1 VFLKHILIHNILLSL
16 AALLCGLQVL
26 YAQPEEQRFRSITI
40 DDGLSQS
47 TVVAICQDSLGFL
60 WFGTKNG
67 LNLYDGYNF
76 KVFHHDRE
84 DTNSIGGNNI
94 LSLVVDGIG
103 NIWAGAGNG
112 TLSRYCHTSQK
123 FRHYS
128 FVPIKGQHTQLSA
141 IQELAIDGEGYVW
154 VGTREDGL
162 YKLDPNTGSYKHYY
176 HKQGETNGPTSNTI
190 YSLCYT
196 PERELWI
203 GTYSTG
209 LSRYFID
216 RDSFEHFNFEQNNFT
231 DFHIYTIFRDS
242 NARIWVGSENNGWL
256 YDKETNRFN
265 PFSIN
270 PLNFPTASVTA
281 FAQTDTNNIWL
292 AVYPQGIMK
301 LNIETRKWQHYQ
313 HDAYSGTSL
322 NYNDVRRFFVDRTQN
337 LWIGTNGG
345 GVNMLAPNQ
354 NFKLYRHIPSNSA
367 SLPHN
372 SVRAILED
380 SKHNLYVGLYGGL
393 MVYNQTEGTYQ
404 LYESN
409 LNTEYNLSSSAVYCL
424 MEEKDGKIWLGLE
437 GGGLQLFNPETGT
450 FKVFQT
456 DERDSSS
463 LSNGH
468 VLSLLL
474 DSEQRLWVGTHRGLD
489 LFNRETQTFIHFPS
503 VNETNPV
510 PFVRSILED
519 KPGYLWL
526 GTDMGIMYFEIET
539 GKTIKFPDL
548 QYPASNAAVPVG
560 IYYIYKDAPNNIWIG
575 TQGNGL
581 YQLNYK
587 CHGLEFDFVEF
598 TCTDSEGSYSKLT
611 VYGILED
618 KDRNLW
624 LSSDNGLYSYSK
636 RNGTWHSFNKT
647 DGLQSNEFNAGAFYK
662 ANNGKMYF
670 GGINGLNSFFP
681 EQLKYN
687 TTPPPVVLTDFKV
700 FNKSYPLKS
709 AIATT
714 KKILL
719 NYNENHITFEFAA
732 LDFTAP
738 ENNEYAYKLVGFDA
752 DWIYPGAMRQANYSN
767 LPPGSYTFKVKA
779 SNEDGYWNEDG
790 ISVDIRI
797 VPALWSTVWFKAIL
811 VVIGIIVLYFFF
823 RLQLA
828 GYKERQKLLEEQL
841 KTQSQKLQL
850 EKLKNEYAVSQA
862 LIEGQ
867 NQEQK
872 RISEDLHDGLGQTL
886 TAASLNL
893 MALDTSL
900 TNSKEGK
907 TYEYLSNLQ
916 LLMGNAIQEVRNISH
931 NLMPY
936 LLAEE
941 GLQAALEEMCHRAM
955 KSGTLNI
962 NLQITGLDER
972 IGESNEINLYRIAQE
987 IISNAQKHS
996 GAQNLV
1002 IKYHVGAEEIEWVSE
1017 DDGIGFDPAY
1027 LKGGRNTGLGL
1038 KNIQVRV
1045 ELMKGTINIITKPG
1059 KGVIVQI
1066 KVPKL

>member
-1 VFLKHILIHNILLSL
+1 VFLKHTFIYNIVFSL
-16 AALLCGLQVL
+16 ATLLCGLQML

-67 LNLYDGYNF
+67 LNLYDGYEF
-76 KVFHHDRE
+76 KVFQHNRADS
-84 DTNSIGGNNI
+84 NSIGGNNI
-94 LSLVVDGIG
+94 LSLVVDSGG

-112 TLSRYCHTSQK
+112 TLSRYCHKKQTFQ
-123 FRHYS
+123 HYS
-128 FVPIKGQHTQLSA
+128 FLPIKGKGTQLSA
-141 IQELAIDGEGYVW
+141 IQEIAIDGEGYVW

-162 YKLDPNTGSYKHYY
+162 YKLDPKTGLYKHYY
-176 HKQGETNGPTSNTI
+176 HHPGNKNAPTSNTI

-196 PERELWI
+196 PERELWV

-216 RDSFEHFNFEQNNFT
+216 RDSFEHFTFEQNNFA
-231 DFHIYTIFRDS
+231 DFHVYTVFRDS
-242 NARIWVGSENNGWL
+242 KGRIWVGSENNGWL
-256 YDKETNRFN
+256 YDRATNRFN
-265 PFSIN
+265 SFSIN
-270 PLNFPTASVTA
+270 PMHYPVASVTA
-281 FAQTDTNNIWL
+281 FAQTDSNYIWL

-301 LNIETRKWQHYQ
+301 LNIKTREWQHYQ

-322 NYNDVRRFFVDRTQN
+322 NYNDVRMFFVDRTQN

-345 GVNMLAPNQ
+345 GINMLAPNQ
-354 NFKLYRHIPSNSA
+354 NFKLYRHIPADPA
-367 SLPHN
+367 SLPSN

-380 SKHNLYVGLYGGL
+380 SKKNLYVGLYGGL
-393 MVYNQTEGTYQ
+393 MVYNQTEGTHR
-404 LYESN
+404 LYESK

-424 MEEKDGKIWLGLE
+424 KEEKDGKIWLGLE

-450 FKVFQT
+450 FQVFQN
-456 DERDSSS
+456 DEKDASS

-489 LFNRETQTFIHFPS
+489 LFNRETQTFTHFPS

-510 PFVRSILED
+510 PFVRSIIED

-526 GTDMGIMYFEIET
+526 GTDMGLMYFEIET
-539 GKTIKFPDL
+539 GQTVKFPDL
-548 QYPASNAAVPVG
+548 QYPANKAALPVG
-560 IYYIYKDAPNNIWIG
+560 IYCLLKDASNNIWIG

-581 YQLNYK
+581 YQANYK
-587 CHGLEFDFVEF
+587 CHGLEFDFMEF
-598 TCTDSEGSYSKLT
+598 TRVSSSDFYSQLT

-618 KDRNLW
+618 KERNLW

-636 RNGTWHSFNKT
+636 RDGTWHRFNKT

-662 ANNGKMYF
+662 ANSGKMFF
-670 GGINGLNSFFP
+670 GGINGLNAFFP
-681 EQLKYN
+681 DQLKYN
-687 TTPPPVVLTDFKV
+687 TTPPPVVLTDFRV
-700 FNKSYPLKS
+700 FNKSYPLKN
-709 AIATT
+709 AVATT
-714 KKILL
+714 KNILL
-719 NYNENHITFEFAA
+719 NYDENHITFEFAA

-767 LPPGSYTFKVKA
+767 LPPGVYVFKVKA
-779 SNEDGYWNEDG
+779 SNKDGYWNEEG
-790 ISVDIRI
+790 ISVEIKI
-797 VPALWSTVWFKAIL
+797 VPALWNTVWFKAIL
-811 VVIGIIVLYFFF
+811 VVIGTIVLYLFF

-916 LLMGNAIQEVRNISH
+916 LLMGSAIQEVRNISH

-996 GAQNLV
+996 GAQNLL

-1045 ELMKGTINIITKPG
+1045 ELMKGIINIITKPG

-1066 KVPKL
+1066 KVPRL